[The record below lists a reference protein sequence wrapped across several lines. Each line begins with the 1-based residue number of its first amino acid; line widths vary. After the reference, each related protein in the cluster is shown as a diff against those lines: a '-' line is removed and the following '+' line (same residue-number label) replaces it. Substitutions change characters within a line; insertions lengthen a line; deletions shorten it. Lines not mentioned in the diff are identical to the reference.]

1 LKYGIIYYTILYI
14 QKICA
19 RRLIEFTLRE
29 KIHYWVPMLKTIGFQ
44 RTSCDYSYTIVI
56 VRGGILLSIDE
67 RIKAVGSDVT
77 GMRRHLHEIPEPGL
91 MERETTSF
99 ILDRLASMNIK
110 GEPGPGGTGVIAFVE
125 GRPGSATLAFRADID
140 ALSVEEQ
147 TGLEFSSRHKGY
159 MHACGHDGHTA
170 MLLGF
175 AKLLMSLDKNEREH
189 NVLLIFQPAEE
200 GPGGAETIVDSGLLD
215 KHNVSCIF
223 GQHIF
228 PDIPEGKIG
237 CRPGAFL
244 AQTGE
249 FDLAIKGRSCHGAMP
264 HNGRDALVAAS
275 NLVLALNTIVSR
287 YIDPI
292 EPAVVTTGRL
302 VSGERRNVIAGE
314 AVLEGTMRAFNDKT
328 YNIIRGMVIKMLES
342 VCDTY
347 DCEGSFEIRD
357 MYPAVN
363 NDRRLFDILA
373 DSLDK
378 DELLHMD
385 PLMIAEDFSY
395 YQKKVP
401 GLFLLLGS
409 GNAEK
414 GYAYPLHN
422 NKFDFN
428 EDILL
433 LGIQMFYNLYK
444 RYK

>member
-1 LKYGIIYYTILYI
+1 MGLGII
-14 QKICA
+14 
-19 RRLIEFTLRE
+19 
-29 KIHYWVPMLKTIGFQ
+29 
-44 RTSCDYSYTIVI
+44 
-56 VRGGILLSIDE
+56 RGGILLVIDE
-67 RIKAVGSDVT
+67 RIKVLKDEVIGI
-77 GMRRHLHEIPEPGL
+77 RRQLHRIPEPGL
-91 MERETTSF
+91 LEKETTRY
-99 ILDRLASMNIK
+99 IYDRLTSMGINA
-110 GEPGPGGTGVIAFVE
+110 ERGPGGTGVIAFVE
-125 GRPGSATLAFRADID
+125 GRPGAETLAFRADID

-147 TGLEFSSRHKGY
+147 TGLEFSSQHRGF

-175 AKLLMSLDKNEREH
+175 AKLLKSLEGERKH

-200 GPGGAETIVDSGLLD
+200 GPGGAETIVRSGILD
-215 KHNVSCIF
+215 KYNVRCIF

-228 PDIPEGKIG
+228 PDIPEGRIG

-249 FDLAIKGRSCHGAMP
+249 FDLLVKGRSCHGAMP

-287 YIDPI
+287 YIDPV

-314 AVLEGTMRAFNDKT
+314 AVLEGTMRAFNEDT
-328 YNIIRGMVIKMLES
+328 YGTIRGLVIKMLNS

-347 DCEGSFEIRD
+347 GCEGSYEIRD

-363 NDRRLFDILA
+363 NDRRLFDMLA
-373 DSLDK
+373 GSLEM
-378 DELLHMD
+378 DELLYMD

-395 YQKKVP
+395 YQKKIP

-409 GNAEK
+409 GNREK
-414 GYAYPLHN
+414 GYVYPLHN
-422 NKFDFN
+422 NRFDFN
-428 EDILL
+428 EEILL
-433 LGIQMFYNLYK
+433 LGIQMFYNLFNGYK
-444 RYK
+444 

>member
-1 LKYGIIYYTILYI
+1 M
-14 QKICA
+14 
-19 RRLIEFTLRE
+19 
-29 KIHYWVPMLKTIGFQ
+29 V
-44 RTSCDYSYTIVI
+44 V
-56 VRGGILLSIDE
+56 DE
-67 RIKAVGSDVT
+67 RIKALGNDVVVI
-77 GMRRHLHEIPEPGL
+77 RRQLHGIPEPGL
-91 MERETTSF
+91 MERETSLF
-99 ILDRLASMNIK
+99 ILEELASMNIK
-110 GEPGPGGTGVIAFVE
+110 VEFGPGGTGVIAFVE
-125 GRPGSATLAFRADID
+125 GRPGSETLAFRADID

-147 TGLEFSSRHKGY
+147 TGLAFSSRHKGY

-175 AKLLMSLDKNEREH
+175 AKLLMSMDINEREH

-200 GPGGAETIVDSGLLD
+200 GPGGAETIVNSGLLE
-215 KHNVSCIF
+215 KYNVSCIF

-249 FDLAIKGRSCHGAMP
+249 YDLMIKGRSCHGAMP
-264 HNGRDALVAAS
+264 HKGKDTVVAAS
-275 NLVLALNTIVSR
+275 SLVLALNTIVSR
-287 YIDPI
+287 HIDPL
-292 EPAVVTTGRL
+292 EPSVLTIGRMI
-302 VSGERRNVIAGE
+302 SGERRNIIAGE
-314 AVLEGTMRAFNDKT
+314 AILEGTLRAFNDET
-328 YNIIRGMVIKMLES
+328 YNTIKSLVIKMLDS
-342 VCDTY
+342 VCDTFG
-347 DCEGSFEIRD
+347 CEGSYEFRD

-363 NDRRLFDILA
+363 NDRRLYDMLVE
-373 DSLDK
+373 SLDK
-378 DELLHMD
+378 DELLQME

-395 YQKKVP
+395 YQKRVP

-409 GNAEK
+409 GNIEK
-414 GYAYPLHN
+414 GYVYPLHN